1 MPRDKTAS
9 HLRIMA
15 AAREEFME
23 RGFEQ
28 ASMRRIGERCG
39 MTAAGIYRHCRDK
52 ADLFDQLVAPA
63 IARLDDWLK
72 AHVYRYVN
80 AVQGD
85 GAVRWNDSE
94 IDMMREVV
102 YPHMDDYR
110 LLLTAARGTKHEHFL
125 HDLTE
130 ASQAQMLKYLPML
143 KAQGLAIR
151 DITPGELHLLLSAYT
166 TALFEP
172 VVHNYPL
179 QEALRSLELIDA
191 FFMPGWKALLGF

>member
-9 HLRIMA
+9 HERIMVT
-15 AAREEFME
+15 AREEFMAY
-23 RGFEQ
+23 GFEQ
-28 ASMRRIGERCG
+28 ASMRRIGQRCG

-63 IARLDDWLK
+63 IARLDDWLD
-72 AHVYRYVN
+72 AHIHRYLD

-85 GAVRWNDSE
+85 KTAQWNNSE
-94 IDMMREVV
+94 IDMMREVI
-102 YPHMDDYR
+102 YPHMDEYR
-110 LLLTAARGTKHEHFL
+110 LLLTAAQGTKYERFL

-130 ASQAQMLKYLPML
+130 ASQAQMLQYLPML

-151 DITPGELHLLLSAYT
+151 DITPRELHLLLSAYT

-179 QEALRSLELIDA
+179 EEALRSLELIEA
-191 FFMPGWKALLGF
+191 FFLPGWKALLGF